1 MSRLTLKDQLRQLDE
16 QDAPPP
22 TLDPESA
29 YTSLDSNDISA
40 RAGDEGREHYLDVGP
55 SKLRAQRS
63 DVSQSLLGD
72 KYEGKRV
79 GRMKIFDDDEDED
92 EAAPFGAVEDDE
104 DEESNMGSDD
114 DGEDDDGDE
123 DEEDDEEEGDE
134 DDEDDDDDDEE
145 EDEEDEGDEEEEE
158 EGRAGRPQVS
168 VPTVKTASRALDPVG
183 ALREARMKDLEKGRG
198 IKRQKVSWRE
208 PSQT

>member
-63 DVSQSLLGD
+63 DVSQTLLGD

-104 DEESNMGSDD
+104 DEESVMGSDD
-114 DGEDDDGDE
+114 VGEDDDG
-123 DEEDDEEEGDE
+123 EEDEEGDE
-134 DDEDDDDDDEE
+134 DDEDEDDDDDEE
-145 EDEEDEGDEEEEE
+145 EEEEEDEDDEEDEQGGQASAAE
-158 EGRAGRPQVS
+158 VS
-168 VPTVKTASRALDPVG
+168 APTAKTPSRALDPVG

-198 IKRQKVSWRE
+198 IKRQKVS
-208 PSQT
+208 